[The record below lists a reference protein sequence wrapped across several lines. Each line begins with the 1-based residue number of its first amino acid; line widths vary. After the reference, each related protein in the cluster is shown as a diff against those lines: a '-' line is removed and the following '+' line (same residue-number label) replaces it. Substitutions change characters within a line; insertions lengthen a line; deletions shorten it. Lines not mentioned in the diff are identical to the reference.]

1 MLGICDAEAGA
12 SARAGDGLQPVMSA
26 PSMWLKALVG
36 FFVILFGL
44 MYWQA
49 PNSQR
54 GVVDTVGQ
62 ADEWQKLKQHIQAHQ
77 QRFTPFR
84 RNDAQRAVEHASV
97 PQLTEASAASDST
110 PVQEEVAE
118 APAKAEGPF
127 NKKVDG
133 TRASA
138 EQRTH
143 LAPQEKQVRPKRLVR
158 VTTYEDGRPVRVRT
172 FQVGPALR
180 GGPPHRR
187 YYVACPGGKCRP
199 LTAAMFGPGGEFN

>member
-1 MLGICDAEAGA
+1 
-12 SARAGDGLQPVMSA
+12 
-26 PSMWLKALVG
+26 MWSKALVG

-44 MYWQA
+44 MYWQS

-62 ADEWQKLKQHIQAHQ
+62 TDEWKKLKQQIQAHQ

-84 RNDAQRAVEHASV
+84 RDDAQRTVEHASV
-97 PQLTEASAASDST
+97 PQLTEASPATDAT

-118 APAKAEGPF
+118 APAKAEGPI

-133 TRASA
+133 ARAPV
-138 EQRTH
+138 EPRKH
-143 LAPQEKQVRPKRLVR
+143 LASQEKQVRPKRLVR

-172 FQVGPALR
+172 FQVGPASR
-180 GGPPHRR
+180 GGQSHRR

-199 LTAAMFGPGGEFN
+199 LTAAMFKPGGEFN